1 MKTLNKLRFFWL
13 MFISVGLALS
23 VSLYAPR
30 AWAQTAGNE
39 VKSVIDEVMVILHN
53 SSLSGA
59 TQQNQRTALVEK
71 ATSRLFDYR
80 EMAKRCLGETWVTL
94 KKNQQEEFVGL
105 FSRLLRTSYA
115 RRLNEIRNARV
126 VYQPEIAKPEYTE
139 VSIVI
144 LRPNDRIPVSF
155 RLLKEP
161 VGWRVYDVIIEGVSI
176 VSNLQSQFARV
187 IQGSSYQGLRQS
199 LQARVQADY

>member
-1 MKTLNKLRFFWL
+1 
-13 MFISVGLALS
+13 
-23 VSLYAPR
+23 
-30 AWAQTAGNE
+30 
-39 VKSVIDEVMVILHN
+39 
-53 SSLSGA
+53 
-59 TQQNQRTALVEK
+59 
-71 ATSRLFDYR
+71 
-80 EMAKRCLGETWVTL
+80 
-94 KKNQQEEFVGL
+94 
-105 FSRLLRTSYA
+105 
-115 RRLNEIRNARV
+115 V
-126 VYQPEIAKPEYTE
+126 VYQPEIVKPEYTE

-155 RLLKEP
+155 RLLKEA

>member
-23 VSLYAPR
+23 VSLYAPQ

-80 EMAKRCLGETWVTL
+80 EMAKRCLGETWDTL

-115 RRLNEIRNARV
+115 RRLNEIRNAKV
-126 VYQPEIAKPEYTE
+126 VYQPEIVKPEYTE

-155 RLLKEP
+155 RLLKEA

>member
-59 TQQNQRTALVEK
+59 NQQNQRTALVEK

-155 RLLKEP
+155 RLLKEA

>member
-59 TQQNQRTALVEK
+59 NQQNQRTALVEK

-80 EMAKRCLGETWVTL
+80 EMAKRCLGETWDTL

-115 RRLNEIRNARV
+115 RRLNEIRNAKV
-126 VYQPEIAKPEYTE
+126 VYQPEIVKPEYTE

-155 RLLKEP
+155 RLLKEA

-176 VSNLQSQFARV
+176 VSNFQSQFARV